1 MTNRERVLALIRSEP
16 EGIADSEIR
25 RRTGIEPHQQVNQ
38 ICRKLAQAGLI
49 DRRRRDGRL
58 TNLPPGSPERNPKP
72 RERRAPDTQPA
83 KGFVRRTHAVDGA
96 EIPPL
101 TISRTLFVLPCS
113 GAKRKGGRREDNG
126 PSVLDLLPRRLAAE
140 LDGRRADNAREAN
153 VDESAL
159 LPAVERYIGNLYQEA
174 GDALGVLVG
183 TGADIL
189 IISGGYG
196 VVLPS
201 EPIGCYDQEYRH
213 SMWPNGLVPRCL
225 AAYAD
230 ATKPTTVVGLLAAT
244 TRYAQAFRQTHW
256 PDGVERVFLVCP
268 EPSPGAMAKSP
279 RALGGALKTLSR
291 DQRLRTGWTSGDGLE
306 MHVARLP

>member
-72 RERRAPDTQPA
+72 RERRALDTQPA
-83 KGFVRRTHAVDGA
+83 KRFVRRTHAVDGA

-126 PSVLDLLPRRLAAE
+126 PSVLDLLPPSPGCGAGRSTRRQCPGSECRRIRASA
-140 LDGRRADNAREAN
+140 GRRALHRQS
-153 VDESAL
+153 V
-159 LPAVERYIGNLYQEA
+159 
-174 GDALGVLVG
+174 
-183 TGADIL
+183 
-189 IISGGYG
+189 SGGG
-196 VVLPS
+196 RRAWRS
-201 EPIGCYDQEYRH
+201 RRDGSRH
-213 SMWPNGLVPRCL
+213 PHHLGWIRRRTPFR
-225 AAYAD
+225 AD
-230 ATKPTTVVGLLAAT
+230 WLL
-244 TRYAQAFRQTHW
+244 RPGIPAFH
-256 PDGVERVFLVCP
+256 VAERFGP
-268 EPSPGAMAKSP
+268 AMS
-279 RALGGALKTLSR
+279 G
-291 DQRLRTGWTSGDGLE
+291 RLRGRHQADHRGRFARRHDPIRASIPANALARRSRTGLPCLSGAESGSDGQVTPCTRWGL
-306 MHVARLP
+306 